1 MDTGWAAMRIGW
13 GTFVLPFMWG
23 LAPTLLMI
31 GTPAAIVYDTFTA
44 FFGVYY
50 VTVGIVG
57 YFQREI
63 GMPLRILLIVAGAA
77 AFLPDATIKFLM
89 PGLISATGLLVGGGV
104 LAFEYFSRRRAALA
118 RGAAE

>member
-1 MDTGWAAMRIGW
+1 
-13 GTFVLPFMWG
+13 
-23 LAPTLLMI
+23 
-31 GTPAAIVYDTFTA
+31 
-44 FFGVYY
+44 

-63 GMPLRILLIVAGAA
+63 GMPLRIVLIAAGAA

-104 LAFEYFSRRRAALA
+104 LAFEYFTRRRAALA
-118 RGAAE
+118 QGAAE

>member
-1 MDTGWAAMRIGW
+1 M
-13 GTFVLPFMWG
+13 FV

-63 GMPLRILLIVAGAA
+63 GVPLRILLIVAGAA
-77 AFLPDATIKFLM
+77 AFLPDSTIGLAM

-104 LAFEYFSRRRAALA
+104 LAFEYFSRRRALPA
-118 RGAAE
+118 RSPAE